1 MCGTRIKLWG
11 LVCWGHVSF
20 KLEVMTLECLD
31 ISTMEYFSK
40 FRLEA
45 PSPKAIVTRTTLHN
59 LSMQNGFNDNGF
71 NGDITVHFRYL
82 KEGEQ
87 LHHVVTNLEK
97 KKTSIW

>member
-1 MCGTRIKLWG
+1 MCGTWIKLWG
-11 LVCWGHVSF
+11 LISWGHVSF

-59 LSMQNGFNDNGF
+59 LSMQNGFNDKLCF
-71 NGDITVHFRYL
+71 GDITVHFRYL
-82 KEGEQ
+82 KEGEPV
-87 LHHVVTNLEK
+87 HHVVE
-97 KKTSIW
+97 

>member
-59 LSMQNGFNDNGF
+59 LSMQNGFNDKLCF
-71 NGDITVHFRYL
+71 GDITVHFRYL